1 MLFSGNARGARTT
14 LAPAEGDAGTIHRVA
29 FIMAI
34 GAFVVTVLLMI
45 PFLAWGIYL
54 LRERYL
60 LHHELPFRIE
70 VYSLLG
76 VIGFLTVQLMLIR
89 AWMGDVSAFYAFT
102 ALALAAASTA
112 LYGPTLVSVVSQEIV
127 NLMHPPREEHV
138 DAPNFSLAEGLE
150 ARGDHEGALREYM
163 VTARIFPKD
172 AETAFRVGHVLIEL
186 ERFEEAAASLE
197 RGLHQSTDPERAL
210 LATNRLSD
218 LYRERLGRVD
228 DAARTLQ
235 AYLDHYGDSPR
246 AELVIRKLERLRR
259 NGTNS
264 GNGSAAQPPA

>member
-1 MLFSGNARGARTT
+1 
-14 LAPAEGDAGTIHRVA
+14 
-29 FIMAI
+29 MAI
-34 GAFVVTVLLMI
+34 FAFVVTVGLMI
-45 PFLAWGIYL
+45 PFLAWGIFL

-60 LHHELPFRIE
+60 LHHELPLRVE
-70 VYSLLG
+70 VYSLIG
-76 VIGFLTVQLMLIR
+76 VIGFLSVQLILIR
-89 AWMGDVSAFYAFT
+89 VWMGDVSAFYAFT
-102 ALALAAASTA
+102 ALSLAAASTA

-127 NLMHPPREEHV
+127 NLMHPPHDQRSEE
-138 DAPNFSLAEGLE
+138 PNFSLAEGLE

-163 VTARIFPKD
+163 VMARIFPKD

-186 ERFEEAAASLE
+186 ERFDDAAASLE

-218 LYRERLGRVD
+218 LYRDRLGKAD

-235 AYLDHYGDSPR
+235 AYLDRYGDSAR
-246 AELVIRKLERLRR
+246 AELVTRKLERLRR
-259 NGTNS
+259 NGS

>member
-1 MLFSGNARGARTT
+1 
-14 LAPAEGDAGTIHRVA
+14 
-29 FIMAI
+29 
-34 GAFVVTVLLMI
+34 MI
-45 PFLAWGIYL
+45 PFLAWGIFL

-60 LHHELPFRIE
+60 LHHELPLRVE
-70 VYSLLG
+70 VYSLIG
-76 VIGFLTVQLMLIR
+76 VIAFLSVQLILIR
-89 AWMGDVSAFYAFT
+89 VWMGDVSAFYAFT
-102 ALALAAASTA
+102 ALSLAAASTA

-127 NLMHPPREEHV
+127 NLMHPPRDQRVEE
-138 DAPNFSLAEGLE
+138 PNFSLAEGLE

-163 VTARIFPKD
+163 VMARIFPKD

-186 ERFEEAAASLE
+186 ERFSDAAASLE

-218 LYRERLGRVD
+218 LYRERLGRTE

-235 AYLDHYGDSPR
+235 AYLDRYGDSAR
-246 AELVIRKLERLRR
+246 AELVTRKLERLRR
-259 NGTNS
+259 NGS

>member
-1 MLFSGNARGARTT
+1 
-14 LAPAEGDAGTIHRVA
+14 
-29 FIMAI
+29 MAI
-34 GAFVVTVLLMI
+34 FAFVVTVLLMV

-54 LRERYL
+54 LRVRYL
-60 LHHELPFRIE
+60 LHHESPFRIE

-76 VIGFLTVQLMLIR
+76 VVGFLSVQLILIR
-89 AWMGDVSAFYAFT
+89 EWMGDVSAFYAFT
-102 ALALAAASTA
+102 ALSLAAASTA

-127 NLMHPPREEHV
+127 NLMHPPHDQRVEE
-138 DAPNFSLAEGLE
+138 PNFNLAEGLE

-186 ERFEEAAASLE
+186 ERFDDAAASLE
-197 RGLHQSTDPERAL
+197 RGLHQSTDPERSL

-218 LYRERLGRVD
+218 LYRERLGRTE

-235 AYLDHYGDSPR
+235 AYLDRYGDSPR
-246 AELVIRKLERLRR
+246 AELVTRKLERLRR
-259 NGTNS
+259 NGSGS